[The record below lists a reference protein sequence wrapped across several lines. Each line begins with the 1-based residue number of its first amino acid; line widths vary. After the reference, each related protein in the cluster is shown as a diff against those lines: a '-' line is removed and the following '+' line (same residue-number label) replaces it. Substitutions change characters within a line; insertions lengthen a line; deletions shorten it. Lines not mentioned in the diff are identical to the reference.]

1 MSEHTYINVQQADFD
16 VAEQYRLLAE
26 GNKQDGA
33 VVTFVGLVRDI
44 NEDQS
49 VKSLTLEHYP
59 GMTERS
65 LTKIAE
71 EAKQRW
77 PLARVRIIHRV
88 GTLELADQIVFVGV
102 SSKHR
107 KAAFAACE
115 FIMDFL
121 KTKAPFWKLEETQKG
136 KKWIEAKSSDQ
147 QQADSWVS

>member
-16 VAEQYRLLAE
+16 VAEQYHLLAE
-26 GNKQDGA
+26 GNQQDGA

-88 GTLELADQIVFVGV
+88 GTLELSEQIVFVGV

-136 KKWIEAKSSDQ
+136 KKWIEAKDSDQ
-147 QQADSWVS
+147 QQADSWVN